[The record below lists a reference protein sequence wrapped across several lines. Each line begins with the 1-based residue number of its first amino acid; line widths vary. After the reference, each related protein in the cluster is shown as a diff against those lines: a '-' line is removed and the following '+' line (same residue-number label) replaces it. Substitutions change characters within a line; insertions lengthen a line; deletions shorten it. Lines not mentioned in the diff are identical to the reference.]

1 MRKRKTITVPLTEWE
16 QMKKQLTELTA
27 QVETMTRRDKDYL
40 TSTEVCSM
48 LQISHTEFCRY
59 QLRGVIHTAV
69 IGGKLV
75 VNKDE
80 LQAVIA
86 SGRL

>member
-16 QMKKQLTELTA
+16 QMKKQLEQLA
-27 QVETMTRRDKDYL
+27 IQVEAMTRRDKDYL

-48 LQISHTEFCRY
+48 LQISHAEFCRY

>member
-16 QMKKQLTELTA
+16 QMKKQLAQLAT
-27 QVETMTRRDKDYL
+27 QVEAMTRRDKDYL

-48 LQISHTEFCRY
+48 LQISHAEFCRY
-59 QLRGVIHTAV
+59 QLRGVIPTAV

>member
-16 QMKKQLTELTA
+16 QMKKQLAQLAT